1 MTILRH
7 IGTAHAWKPQLPYEC
22 KIPDLTYFRLTLR
35 TDNQRGCTHLSI
47 ALREFDARTLNAG
60 VKHTKYHVTM
70 PQEVHN
76 ELQGAT
82 VFSEID
88 MGNGF
93 HEVPLSPEFQ
103 CVFQ

>member
-1 MTILRH
+1 MQNSRF
-7 IGTAHAWKPQLPYEC
+7 
-22 KIPDLTYFRLTLR
+22 DLFRLTLR
-35 TDNQRGCTHLSI
+35 TDKQRGCTHLSI

-60 VKHTKYHVTM
+60 AKHTKYHVTM

-82 VFSEID
+82 VFSEKD